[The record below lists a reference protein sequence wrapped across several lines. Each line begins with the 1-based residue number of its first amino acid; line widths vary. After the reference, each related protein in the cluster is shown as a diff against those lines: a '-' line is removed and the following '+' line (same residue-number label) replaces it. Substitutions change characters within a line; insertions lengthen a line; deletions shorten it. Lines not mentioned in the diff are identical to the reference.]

1 MEDRPGETA
10 TGTASMVERFFDEVG
25 AQVVCDREADEDPI
39 GSWRSEVTL
48 DQVSEY
54 KAMTLTLCCRDLT
67 FFGVAAQLKLPH
79 NPGDALMVDRSGA
92 TVRIVESQLGGNA
105 FCAVELPLVV
115 EDGLDLGSE
124 YGIINQSAVPLGA
137 ASFPFVVGAAV

>member
-1 MEDRPGETA
+1 
-10 TGTASMVERFFDEVG
+10 
-25 AQVVCDREADEDPI
+25 
-39 GSWRSEVTL
+39 
-48 DQVSEY
+48 
-54 KAMTLTLCCRDLT
+54 MTLTLRCRDLT
-67 FFGVAAQLKLPH
+67 FFRVAAQLKLPH